1 MSYFHKLTVVSLK
14 SQALKASAKRKFYRN
29 YKNSDEENFNK
40 DLKLKLDYLKE
51 LDYSLFENTFIDV
64 LNTQAPIR
72 IKTLRANSHQFMT
85 KGLRKSIMT

>member
-29 YKNSDEENFNK
+29 YRNSDEENFNK

-51 LDYSLFENTFIDV
+51 LNYSLFENTFIDV

-72 IKTLRANSHQFMT
+72 IKTLRAN
-85 KGLRKSIMT
+85 KSPIYD